1 MGGFWDTWPSWLT
14 ELVSGIVTFGLA
26 ALLLLPA
33 PFVHTPA
40 FVLLLATGLSLVYE
54 FLLDQNPDGKWRD
67 IAQREVGIMLAF
79 AVTKLV

>member
-26 ALLLLPA
+26 SLLLLPA

-40 FVLLLATGLSLVYE
+40 FVLLLATMLSVIYE
-54 FLLDQNPDGKWRD
+54 RFLDVNGWSWTDVG
-67 IAQREVGIMLAF
+67 QREVGIALAY
-79 AVTKLV
+79 AVVKVVT